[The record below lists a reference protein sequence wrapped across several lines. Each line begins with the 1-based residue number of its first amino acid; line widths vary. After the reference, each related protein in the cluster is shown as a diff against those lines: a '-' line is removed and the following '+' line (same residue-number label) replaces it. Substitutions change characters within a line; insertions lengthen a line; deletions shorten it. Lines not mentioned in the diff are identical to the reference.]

1 MRIPTSKPPSYD
13 QITFLLYP
21 NEVNCML
28 KGLERPG
35 IDSGMPFWISHVRL
49 EGLSRQRLSREKE
62 CVPDLKTSELD
73 QITFLLY
80 PNEVNC
86 MLKGLERP
94 GIDSG
99 MSNLD
104 LSTSVWKDCHDEG
117 CQGKRMESRPQ
128 NI

>member
-1 MRIPTSKPPSYD
+1 MS
-13 QITFLLYP
+13 
-21 NEVNCML
+21 
-28 KGLERPG
+28 KGLKRPG
-35 IDSGMPFWISHVRL
+35 IDSGMLFWISHVRL

-94 GIDSG
+94 GIESG
-99 MSNLD
+99 TSNL
-104 LSTSVWKDCHDEG
+104 V
-117 CQGKRMESRPQ
+117 
-128 NI
+128 